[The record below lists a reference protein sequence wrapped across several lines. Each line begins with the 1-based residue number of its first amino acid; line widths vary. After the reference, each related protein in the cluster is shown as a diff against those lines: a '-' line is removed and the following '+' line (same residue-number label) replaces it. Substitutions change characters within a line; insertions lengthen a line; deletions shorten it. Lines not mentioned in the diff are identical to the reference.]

1 MTRRQ
6 AFLHIA
12 LPLARSGVMA
22 GSLLA
27 FAHTIGEFGVVLM
40 LGGNIPGV
48 TRVASI
54 ALYDQAQMLN
64 LGWRFDYQ
72 ILTSGMRRF
81 VRNARLPRQPRFSQH
96 APLVVD
102 YDWTLSL

>member
-1 MTRRQ
+1 
-6 AFLHIA
+6 
-12 LPLARSGVMA
+12 
-22 GSLLA
+22 
-27 FAHTIGEFGVVLM
+27 
-40 LGGNIPGV
+40 
-48 TRVASI
+48 
-54 ALYDQAQMLN
+54 MLN